1 MRLALREMRRAVG
14 RFALLIISVGLLLFL
29 ILFQQAIRNALI
41 TSFTGAIENQ
51 SAPVL
56 VFSVDGLRSLEG
68 SIIPPDLQKAVG
80 AVDGVG
86 SVGRIGQ
93 DRFTVA
99 TGDGTVTVSLLGFE
113 DPELGAPV
121 GLTEGR
127 LPRKVGEV
135 VAIDTAG
142 DGLRLGDTPDV
153 RPGDLRLT
161 VVGIA
166 PRIGLGAQPTL
177 FGDWETYDAAVQ
189 ATNPSAGEV
198 RPSVLGVAPDA
209 GVRDVDLVR
218 RIDDAVEDAE
228 ALTRADA
235 ADAAPGVSQIGRSFQ
250 LIFGLYG
257 LVVPLVTGLFF
268 LILTLQKANS
278 LTLLR
283 AVGVTGAALVR
294 SLVVQVVIVL
304 GLGIAVG
311 VGLMAPLSGRRIGEL
326 PLRFDPASVA
336 SWAGLLLLLGIL
348 GSLVSARRVLR
359 IEPVEATMGAG
370 VRL

>member
-14 RFALLIISVGLLLFL
+14 RFALLIVSVGLLLFL
-29 ILFQQAIRNALI
+29 ILFQQAIRDALI

-51 SAPVL
+51 SAPIL
-56 VFSVDGLRSLEG
+56 VFSVDGLHSLEG
-68 SIIPPDLQKAVG
+68 STITPDLQRDVE

-86 SVGRIGQ
+86 AAGRIGQ
-93 DRFTVA
+93 GSFTA
-99 TGDGTVTVSLLGFE
+99 ETGDRTVTVSLLGYE
-113 DPELGAPV
+113 EPDLGAPV
-121 GLTEGR
+121 DLTEGR
-127 LPRKVGEV
+127 LPREAGEV

-142 DGLRLGDTPDV
+142 DGLAIGDTPEI

-161 VVGIA
+161 VVGTA

-177 FGDWETYDAAVQ
+177 FGTWATYEAAVE
-189 ATNPSAGEV
+189 ATNPAAGEV
-198 RPSVLGVAPDA
+198 PPSVLGVTAER
-209 GVRDVDLVR
+209 GVSDDELVR
-218 RIDDAVEDAE
+218 RIDDAVPDAE
-228 ALTRADA
+228 ALTRQDA
-235 ADAAPGVSQIGRSFQ
+235 ADAAPGVSQISRSFQ

-268 LILTLQKANS
+268 LILTLQKADS

-283 AVGVTGAALVR
+283 AVGVTGSALVR
-294 SLVVQVVIVL
+294 SLIVQVVIVL

-311 VGLMAPLSGRRIGEL
+311 VGLYAPLSGRRIGEL
-326 PLRFDPASVA
+326 PLRFDAGSVA
-336 SWAGLLLLLGIL
+336 VWAGLLLLLGIT

-359 IEPVEATMGAG
+359 IEPVEATKGAG